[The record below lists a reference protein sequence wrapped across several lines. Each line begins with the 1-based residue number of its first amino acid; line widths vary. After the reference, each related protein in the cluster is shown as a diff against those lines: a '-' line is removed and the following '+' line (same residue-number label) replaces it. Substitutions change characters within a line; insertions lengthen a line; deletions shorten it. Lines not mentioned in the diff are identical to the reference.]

1 MTKKRRPGL
10 HDYLELVR
18 LPNVFTAAADVA
30 MGLLF
35 VHADEGPQR
44 EWVMGLLI
52 AAASLLYMSGVVL
65 NDLFDLARDTE
76 ERPERPLPS
85 GRISPA
91 AAMRLGWAMLFIG
104 AALPLCAALLLEQN
118 FKPVAVGALLAASI
132 VLYDAWLKRTVL
144 GPVLMGA
151 CRMLNVLLGMSVL
164 ADPLR
169 AEHWVV
175 AGGIGVY
182 IVGVTWL
189 SRTETATSKRLS
201 VALAALVILSGI
213 ALLGSLPHWSE
224 NIVPLLHAEPW
235 RWNVLM
241 GMLGL
246 LIGWRWLWA
255 LIEPW
260 PARVQMTVG
269 HSILSLVMLDAA
281 ACFAVRDVAAAVTIL
296 FFLIPAMFTQRW
308 IAST

>member
-1 MTKKRRPGL
+1 MTKPSRPRL

-18 LPNVFTAAADVA
+18 LPNVFTAMADVA

-35 VHADEGPQR
+35 VRADKGPQPD
-44 EWVMGLLI
+44 WVMGLLI
-52 AAASLLYMSGVVL
+52 AASSLLYMSGVVL
-65 NDLFDLARDTE
+65 NDVFDLARDTE

-85 GRISPA
+85 GRVSPA
-91 AAMRLGWAMLFIG
+91 AAMRLGWALLLVG
-104 AALPLCAALLLEQN
+104 AALPVGAALLLQN
-118 FKPVAVGALLAASI
+118 VKPVAVGALLAASI
-132 VLYDAWLKRTVL
+132 VVYNALLKRTVL
-144 GPVLMGA
+144 GPILMGA

-189 SRTETATSKRLS
+189 SRTETATSKRPG
-201 VALAALVILSGI
+201 VALAALVMLSGI
-213 ALLGSLPHWSE
+213 ALLGSLPHWTE
-224 NIVPLLHAEPW
+224 DIVPLLQAEPW
-235 RWNVLM
+235 RWHVLM

-246 LIGWRWLWA
+246 LIGWRWIWA
-255 LIEPW
+255 LMEPW
-260 PARVQMTVG
+260 PSRVQMAVG

-296 FFLIPAMFTQRW
+296 FLLIPAMFTQRW